1 MTQTRQ
7 TIREA
12 VGVLPDTAS
21 LEAAIDDLQ
30 SAGFDRA
37 EISLLAT
44 QEALERS
51 DGRLKD
57 QIEELEDDPNAPR
70 ASYASQESLGA
81 GEGGLIGGFAY
92 VPAVTAAG
100 VVVLSGGAMAPAIA
114 AAVGAGGAGA
124 AIGAVLARWLGRHHG
139 ENLEQ
144 QMERGGLLLWVRTRD
159 AEREQ
164 RAKEIL
170 SRHDARDVHVHEVP
184 AEGPETI
191 PGV

>member
-7 TIREA
+7 SIREA

-124 AIGAVLARWLGRHHG
+124 AIGAVLALTPW
-139 ENLEQ
+139 
-144 QMERGGLLLWVRTRD
+144 
-159 AEREQ
+159 
-164 RAKEIL
+164 
-170 SRHDARDVHVHEVP
+170 
-184 AEGPETI
+184 
-191 PGV
+191 